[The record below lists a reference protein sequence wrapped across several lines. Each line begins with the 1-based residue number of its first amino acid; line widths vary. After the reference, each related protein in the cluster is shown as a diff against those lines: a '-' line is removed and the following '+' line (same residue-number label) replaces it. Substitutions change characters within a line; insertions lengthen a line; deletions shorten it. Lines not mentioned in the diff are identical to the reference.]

1 MGVALVAMT
10 GELGFAANMAR
21 IHILGASGSGTTT
34 LGAALAAKLGC
45 PHEDTDDYFWLPT
58 DPPFT
63 TRRPAAARLA
73 RLLPRL
79 VGETWVLSGSA
90 LKWGTPLEPLYDL
103 VVFLRL
109 DPALRM
115 ARLSRREAERYG
127 ARIAPGG
134 DMVVASHAFLDWAE
148 SYDTAGPQH
157 RSLAAHEQWLATMTC
172 PVLRLDSA
180 ASVKHLVAAVLGH
193 LSAGPRLV

>member
-1 MGVALVAMT
+1 MS
-10 GELGFAANMAR
+10 R

-34 LGAALAAKLGC
+34 LGGALAARLGC
-45 PHEDTDDYFWLPT
+45 PHEDTDEWFWLPT

-63 TRRPAAARLA
+63 TQRPASARLA
-73 RLLPRL
+73 ALLPRL
-79 VGETWVLSGSA
+79 AGPAWILSGSA
-90 LKWGTPLEPLYDL
+90 LKWGAPLEPLFDL

-115 ARLSRREAERYG
+115 ARLNRREAERYG

-134 DMVVASHAFLDWAE
+134 DMEAASHAFLDWAE
-148 SYDTAGPQH
+148 SYDTAGPEH

-180 ASVKHLVAAVLGH
+180 VPVEALVAAVLGH
-193 LSAGPRLV
+193 LSADTRLV

>member
-1 MGVALVAMT
+1 
-10 GELGFAANMAR
+10 MAR
-21 IHILGASGSGTTT
+21 IHVLGASGSGTTT

-45 PHEDTDDYFWLPT
+45 PHEDTDAYFWLPT

-63 TRRPAAARLA
+63 TRRPARARLA
-73 RLLPRL
+73 LLLPRL
-79 VGETWVLSGSA
+79 SGATWVLSGSV
-90 LKWGTPLEPLYDL
+90 LKWGAPLERLFDL

-109 DPALRM
+109 APALRM
-115 ARLSRREAERYG
+115 ARLVQRETERYG

-148 SYDTAGPQH
+148 SYDTAGPEH
-157 RSLAAHEQWLATMTC
+157 RSLAAHEQWLADRTC

-180 ASVKHLVAAVLGH
+180 AQVDDLVTAVLLH
-193 LSAGPRLV
+193 LSAGARLV